1 MIYKYDTDSKLEKI
15 ESLKNSMNSKRKD
28 FQMPTDHTILI
39 IPYWLLGLIEGEGCF
54 ALTNHPHLGLSFR
67 LSMTEAQSP
76 LIHAIKNYL
85 DNLNIDCDDLL
96 VSNI

>member
-1 MIYKYDTDSKLEKI
+1 
-15 ESLKNSMNSKRKD
+15 
-28 FQMPTDHTILI
+28 MPTDHTILI
-39 IPYWLLGLIEGEGCF
+39 TPYWLLGLIEGEGCF
-54 ALTNHPHLGLSFR
+54 TLTNHPHLGLSFR

-96 VSNI
+96 VSNISELISQRSLC